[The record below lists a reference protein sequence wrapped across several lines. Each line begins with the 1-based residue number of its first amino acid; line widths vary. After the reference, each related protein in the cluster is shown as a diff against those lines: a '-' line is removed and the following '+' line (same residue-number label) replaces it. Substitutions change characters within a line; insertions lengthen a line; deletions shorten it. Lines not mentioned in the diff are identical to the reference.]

1 MNALGFMSNAMLTR
15 IPAALIAVSL
25 ANLPARGSQGSDS
38 GSFLANRYG
47 LTCSGFIDAAD
58 KSDPVKLQ
66 SYRNTIV
73 RLVQQK
79 WGSLSDDKLR
89 RLVRELVIHCEANSR
104 SDFETAAKRVIAR
117 SG

>member
-1 MNALGFMSNAMLTR
+1 MNALGFMSNAMVAKV
-15 IPAALIAVSL
+15 PAVLIAVSL
-25 ANLPARGSQGSDS
+25 ANLPSSSSQGSDS

-47 LTCSGFIDAAD
+47 STCSGFIDAAD
-58 KSDPVKLQ
+58 TSDPVKLQ
-66 SYRNTIV
+66 SYKNTII

-89 RLVRELVIHCEANSR
+89 RLVRKLVIHCEVNGR